1 MIKKEQQKLSLNRKG
16 LSYTHSPKWLKDK
29 KAIINPKSN
38 DNNSFQHVLTVT
50 LNYQKIKS
58 HPERISNLKPF
69 IDQYDWK
76 EIDFPA
82 HASKDWKMFEQ
93 KNKIIALN
101 IFFVPYNTEK
111 IKLAYKSKQN
121 FKRENQA
128 ILLIIVVGKKWH
140 YRVVKIFPALL
151 REITSDH
158 KEDLH
163 YLNCF
168 HSYNTT
174 QKT

>member
-1 MIKKEQQKLSLNRKG
+1 
-16 LSYTHSPKWLKDK
+16 
-29 KAIINPKSN
+29 
-38 DNNSFQHVLTVT
+38 
-50 LNYQKIKS
+50 
-58 HPERISNLKPF
+58 
-69 IDQYDWK
+69 
-76 EIDFPA
+76 
-82 HASKDWKMFEQ
+82 MFEQ

-158 KEDLH
+158 KEDLY